1 LGIKHQ
7 PVIDLEEEWQNFY
20 KNITDTRVGPDWLND
35 YMIIKDDTPFEFPK
49 TDRTLERVFCR
60 DQNIT
65 PNDKHSPIATCP
77 KKWLENITD
86 RNPYL
91 DFWSV
96 WNNVQ
101 LANDT
106 CIHKTCQPSWLN
118 ETKNPFQDD
127 DSCYDFFNDCIDE
140 NPERYQCLKF
150 WDHCRS
156 KLFELDSYKKHP
168 TYPKEYCDGDPD
180 LTCKLEWLDG
190 ENQELTPACQDFSDY
205 CHRKLDETYPGRGS
219 EYHYPEIYCDGD
231 RDLTCKEEWL
241 REYSEEMSTQY
252 QNGTRCHQF
261 WTYCQTRL
269 RTNHTEFVW
278 PLYDEP
284 TVEDYM
290 PGYCCLDEP
299 TDAAFEQDFWGQYS
313 RPHLGDVGYR
323 ESFEDFVIDEDLV
336 IYDPSDLDQCQRTR
350 AALGFDDNHLDD
362 HEVCDFFKGY
372 MCDEEFFNDLEYLV
386 TSNNDAAPQSFEQ
399 VTYTPITWKKE
410 TIHQSWKKA
419 AEKPTP
425 WLDSM
430 KRTRQHMTAALEGV
444 KDLYQKFAQDSEHF
458 EVKYNSNCEAKVES
472 MEQTSMVI
480 EAASQALCLK
490 IPAVVMGTSNPVY
503 MGCMVAGQIK
513 AKVKTAKLMAAGAAC
528 RVGANVLRN
537 SVREFNLDTQMRGEL
552 QDRHQDMTNDG
563 MFYLGIQIFEAI
575 PGSKIAP
582 GSLSTLCSNLLGVGS
597 RRRLLANEGPYS
609 LKVTYDDN
617 SFIKDIKEIQ
627 VTEEHIIDGLHT
639 LEEIEREILNREISI
654 LKKEEIIIEKEDII
668 IEDLATVKGKE
679 DDILQNQEQILEEMQ
694 AIREALDITP
704 QTPLPTRPPTR
715 PPTIV
720 TTPRPSS
727 YRAAAS
733 CGNDS
738 CEMDET
744 SKSCHDCIGAQLDT
758 TSYDQSMASSSESI
772 KFVIKAKRAVAIKS
786 LFILHQHHRE
796 IRGHCENTKRAVQP
810 RNLSDWTTD
819 GWRTVFHGQVFARG
833 YVSRSAQLTT
843 VKFDQDVVLT
853 TGKAQSFEVHTASS
867 RIMVQLGGQE
877 GTLAGQDMALEIH
890 VGRSGAQS
898 PAAFRGIIKY
908 DGLDDSSSAGGGRS
922 KTAKAKAKSAKL
934 GKDVMLD
941 SFLQAESNGEE
952 VVAGLDLVQVDG
964 KALCDKVG
972 AMNDK
977 MGALEEN
984 VQAIYKST
992 NDDVQSIKADVK
1004 DANGKMGAL
1013 ETKLSSL
1020 ETKLSSL
1027 ETKLASMEA

>member
-1 LGIKHQ
+1 
-7 PVIDLEEEWQNFY
+7 
-20 KNITDTRVGPDWLND
+20 
-35 YMIIKDDTPFEFPK
+35 
-49 TDRTLERVFCR
+49 
-60 DQNIT
+60 
-65 PNDKHSPIATCP
+65 
-77 KKWLENITD
+77 
-86 RNPYL
+86 
-91 DFWSV
+91 
-96 WNNVQ
+96 
-101 LANDT
+101 
-106 CIHKTCQPSWLN
+106 
-118 ETKNPFQDD
+118 
-127 DSCYDFFNDCIDE
+127 
-140 NPERYQCLKF
+140 
-150 WDHCRS
+150 
-156 KLFELDSYKKHP
+156 
-168 TYPKEYCDGDPD
+168 
-180 LTCKLEWLDG
+180 
-190 ENQELTPACQDFSDY
+190 
-205 CHRKLDETYPGRGS
+205 
-219 EYHYPEIYCDGD
+219 
-231 RDLTCKEEWL
+231 
-241 REYSEEMSTQY
+241 
-252 QNGTRCHQF
+252 
-261 WTYCQTRL
+261 
-269 RTNHTEFVW
+269 
-278 PLYDEP
+278 
-284 TVEDYM
+284 
-290 PGYCCLDEP
+290 
-299 TDAAFEQDFWGQYS
+299 
-313 RPHLGDVGYR
+313 
-323 ESFEDFVIDEDLV
+323 
-336 IYDPSDLDQCQRTR
+336 
-350 AALGFDDNHLDD
+350 
-362 HEVCDFFKGY
+362 
-372 MCDEEFFNDLEYLV
+372 
-386 TSNNDAAPQSFEQ
+386 
-399 VTYTPITWKKE
+399 
-410 TIHQSWKKA
+410 
-419 AEKPTP
+419 
-425 WLDSM
+425 
-430 KRTRQHMTAALEGV
+430 
-444 KDLYQKFAQDSEHF
+444 
-458 EVKYNSNCEAKVES
+458 
-472 MEQTSMVI
+472 
-480 EAASQALCLK
+480 
-490 IPAVVMGTSNPVY
+490 
-503 MGCMVAGQIK
+503 
-513 AKVKTAKLMAAGAAC
+513 
-528 RVGANVLRN
+528 
-537 SVREFNLDTQMRGEL
+537 MRGEL
-552 QDRHQDMTNDG
+552 QDRHQDMTNDVNQYTTC
-563 MFYLGIQIFEAI
+563 MSNYLGIQIFEAI

-715 PPTIV
+715 PPTVVV

-786 LFILHQHHRE
+786 LSFYTSTTVRSEVTVKTQKGQYSQGIF
-796 IRGHCENTKRAVQP
+796 
-810 RNLSDWTTD
+810 SDWTTD

-853 TGKAQSFEVHTASS
+853 TGKAQSFEVHIASS

-1027 ETKLASMEA
+1027 ETKLASMEGMMAQIVKLLEAAGNLEEEIGDATN